1 MLVANA
7 LRECQR
13 TNNPEANKLRFYFIE
28 RYFISAPLTAC
39 HFRISGLR
47 SNLHYDD
54 QSEFVDTRELSI
66 FRDDTISSVHSVDQ
80 LRSRFAS
87 CSK

>member
-1 MLVANA
+1 MLQMQCGNVNGQITQK
-7 LRECQR
+7 RIS
-13 TNNPEANKLRFYFIE
+13 YDFILE

-54 QSEFVDTRELSI
+54 QSEFVDIRELSV
-66 FRDDTISSVHSVDQ
+66 FRDTISSVHSVDQ